1 MSSSAHQPSIVP
13 IGEMPRSPCA
23 RLISMG
29 GANISPTSVQPAH
42 A

>member
-1 MSSSAHQPSIVP
+1 MSSRAHQPNIVP
-13 IGEMPRSPCA
+13 MGEIPRSSCA

-29 GANISPTSVQPAH
+29 VANISPTSVQPAH

>member
-1 MSSSAHQPSIVP
+1 MSSRAHQPNIVP
-13 IGEMPRSPCA
+13 MGEIPRSPCA